1 VHTIALDL
9 ILTWVSE
16 HDYPSKAHRNSF
28 ARRTGVERGYSTL
41 KDRASTDTT
50 RGWCRVM
57 GLCAVTI
64 FLSCAVVA
72 RNMRIEDA
80 YYEREQ
86 ENSRRAIAGL
96 PPRTRKRRRRTFEDL
111 VATPTGA

>member
-1 VHTIALDL
+1 
-9 ILTWVSE
+9 
-16 HDYPSKAHRNSF
+16 
-28 ARRTGVERGYSTL
+28 
-41 KDRASTDTT
+41 
-50 RGWCRVM
+50 
-57 GLCAVTI
+57 VTI